1 MKKLFA
7 SAIIFVMVFVL
18 SSCAVPA
25 QNSSERTNGLNCAFT
40 AEMSITLYKFSGE
53 AEVKRFGDGV
63 WSAEFKSPNT
73 LSGVTLSFEAGNAEA
88 SYKGLS
94 FSVPRSALPVKAM
107 MLNLMD
113 AVDTA
118 AKLTELKGE
127 EKDGMLLI
135 SGSLEGGDY
144 TVTVD
149 ENGQLAA
156 FSMPNN
162 QLSMT
167 FREVT
172 LISTSDA
179 AEETVPT
186 QEETTVSVQ

>member
-7 SAIIFVMVFVL
+7 FAIIFVMVFVL

-40 AEMSITLYKFSGE
+40 AEMSITLDKFSGE

-94 FSVPRSALPVKAM
+94 FSVTRSALPVKAM

-149 ENGQLAA
+149 ENGRLAA

>member
-40 AEMSITLYKFSGE
+40 AEMSINLDKFSGE

>member
-40 AEMSITLYKFSGE
+40 AEMSITLDKFSGE

-127 EKDGMLLI
+127 EKEGMLLI

-149 ENGQLAA
+149 ENGRLAA

>member
-1 MKKLFA
+1 
-7 SAIIFVMVFVL
+7 
-18 SSCAVPA
+18 
-25 QNSSERTNGLNCAFT
+25 
-40 AEMSITLYKFSGE
+40 MSITLDKFSGE